1 MTYLRVTTIP
11 GRFTEVLDPQVT
23 ATGRAVLN
31 RLRSGGQRPGW
42 PGSDYAR
49 YRCPP
54 PSDRSPTQDPPARPG
69 ASQEDTAGS
78 PGYNLWIT
86 RQIVHRQPAPLYT
99 RITALSTVLQKSRK
113 ARKMFSSTMLA
124 IFDSRPPSSRK
135 EGRHQGQV
143 HWLVCTQS
151 PGLAHPSAS
160 HLRYQLTEIPD
171 PIGDY
176 CLHTQQTVQALSC
189 VGKVPLGAKR
199 KGGIC
204 SSGKTLP
211 ARKVQG
217 SGVRCQVVVSAEEN
231 HSCPVYWAAPGGPG
245 SRAKARD
252 CFCLPCF
259 MCLWRQATDSI
270 RLQDG
275 PCLVAI
281 SYSPFPPPSPMS
293 SSPPRRPLW
302 SYTGTPQLPIGESGS
317 VRSETPDQKKEA

>member
-1 MTYLRVTTIP
+1 VSTTLRPQSHTRSSSPTRRQSKRHRRVHGLQP
-11 GRFTEVLDPQVT
+11 LDNT
-23 ATGRAVLN
+23 
-31 RLRSGGQRPGW
+31 
-42 PGSDYAR
+42 
-49 YRCPP
+49 
-54 PSDRSPTQDPPARPG
+54 SDRASPTGPALHQDN
-69 ASQEDTAGS
+69 GS
-78 PGYNLWIT
+78 K
-86 RQIVHRQPAPLYT
+86 HRSA
-99 RITALSTVLQKSRK
+99 KSRK
-113 ARKMFSSTMLA
+113 AREMFSSTMLA

-176 CLHTQQTVQALSC
+176 CLHTRQTVQALSC

-281 SYSPFPPPSPMS
+281 SYSPLPPPSPMS

-317 VRSETPDQKKEA
+317 VRSETPDQKREA

>member
-1 MTYLRVTTIP
+1 MTKL
-11 GRFTEVLDPQVT
+11 
-23 ATGRAVLN
+23 ATGANHPQSAVPHKILQPCPAPVKKTPPGPRATTFGN
-31 RLRSGGQRPGW
+31 T
-42 PGSDYAR
+42 
-49 YRCPP
+49 
-54 PSDRSPTQDPPARPG
+54 SDRASPTGPALHQDN
-69 ASQEDTAGS
+69 GS
-78 PGYNLWIT
+78 K
-86 RQIVHRQPAPLYT
+86 HRSA
-99 RITALSTVLQKSRK
+99 KSRK
-113 ARKMFSSTMLA
+113 AREMFSSTMLA

-176 CLHTQQTVQALSC
+176 CLHTRQTVQALSC
-189 VGKVPLGAKR
+189 VGKGPLGAKR

-211 ARKVQG
+211 ARKVRV

-252 CFCLPCF
+252 CFCFDMLYVL
-259 MCLWRQATDSI
+259 MA
-270 RLQDG
+270 
-275 PCLVAI
+275 
-281 SYSPFPPPSPMS
+281 
-293 SSPPRRPLW
+293 
-302 SYTGTPQLPIGESGS
+302 SGH
-317 VRSETPDQKKEA
+317 